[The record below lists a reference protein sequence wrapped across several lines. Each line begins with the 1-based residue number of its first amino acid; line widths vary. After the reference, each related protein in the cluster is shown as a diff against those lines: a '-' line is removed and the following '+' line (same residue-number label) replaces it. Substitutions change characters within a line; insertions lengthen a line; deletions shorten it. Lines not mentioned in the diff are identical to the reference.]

1 MTGMVCL
8 RSEFEHHPITTLTYK
23 DQPAWIAREIGSA
36 IGYSHGGKRFA
47 NKVTGDWSD
56 EFLLGIDYIVVEGDD
71 LAAFKAADELGTES
85 VPSRTRSLVL
95 LFESGLHLG
104 LIKTR
109 KPVGQRLRRF
119 LVEQVM
125 PQLARAG
132 RYRPE
137 LQLAEDGA
145 LAARC
150 AALAGRELRVLR
162 PLPRDDRRLQVATL
176 QRTIT
181 TLHELGTI
189 GDELRS
195 TFEVVAAEIA
205 TGRNLAMLK
214 PATEDDWQS
223 PSEIASRL
231 GVTANR
237 VGRTITAL
245 ELRGNKPGL
254 ARAVLNKA
262 KGHDKTVTSYIY
274 SPVAVVLIEARL
286 RSDGYLPDE
295 QA

>member
-1 MTGMVCL
+1 MIFKSRRRIDDATDVLPLLPL
-8 RSEFEHHPITTLTYK
+8 RNLVLFPHQVIPLIVG
-23 DQPAWIAREIGSA
+23 REKSVRA
-36 IGYSHGGKRFA
+36 LRQA
-47 NKVTGDWSD
+47 
-56 EFLLGIDYIVVEGDD
+56 
-71 LAAFKAADELGTES
+71 AADKGN
-85 VPSRTRSLVL
+85 
-95 LFESGLHLG
+95 
-104 LIKTR
+104 I
-109 KPVGQRLRRF
+109 F
-119 LVEQVM
+119 LVAQRDPRVAE
-125 PQLARAG
+125 PG
-132 RYRPE
+132 PE
-137 LQLAEDGA
+137 N
-145 LAARC
+145 
-150 AALAGRELRVLR
+150 
-162 PLPRDDRRLQVATL
+162 
-176 QRTIT
+176 
-181 TLHELGTI
+181 LHELGTI

-262 KGHDKTVTSYIY
+262 KGHDKTVTSYLY